1 MISYFIIG
9 LATKSLLHANQSTSQ
24 LLHILIY
31 FIFSPYTHI
40 LKVCLQYLEE
50 APKDS
55 EAVKRQASLL
65 NLGTRFLQPHLCI
78 ILTLM
83 SYIFQ
88 GRKIFVKIVFLEASF
103 QPSCLSFGWVVWVG
117 RSVCHNFLKS
127 QESYIFLA
135 PIRDLVFFHVRYFY
149 IQRNSAAA
157 GGGC

>member
-1 MISYFIIG
+1 MISYFLIG

-88 GRKIFVKIVFLEASF
+88 GRIIFVKIMFLEASF

-117 RSVCHNFLKS
+117 RYRSVIISLTLS
-127 QESYIFLA
+127 RPDIFFVSDLA
-135 PIRDLVFFHVRYFY
+135 LSLEYDR
-149 IQRNSAAA
+149 A
-157 GGGC
+157 